1 MVCGLMRDAVDADV
15 SSLSP
20 SVASSLTYLIKT
32 TLSLTQDAVEVL
44 RGLEKIQAADGCVPS
59 SILVMSEN
67 IAPSGVDESML
78 SEALLDLGYSSC
90 SSVQGVK
97 TLLSHCAPLT
107 EASIASTLA
116 MMANTRTGLADSG
129 LSPLL
134 LFSSSSSSPSAVDV
148 GSATT
153 SPSLASEPTTWDV
166 AVFVEAVTIVEPAMS
181 WPRVINCLDS
191 PSFAAC
197 DLDGLDL
204 IVGAYRMACADPFPI
219 QA

>member
-1 MVCGLMRDAVDADV
+1 MARGLMRDAVDADM
-15 SSLSP
+15 SSLPP
-20 SVASSLTYLIKT
+20 SVASSLTLLIKT
-32 TLSLTQDAVEVL
+32 TPSLAQDAAEML
-44 RGLEKIQAADGCVPS
+44 RALESTQAAGGCVAS
-59 SILVMSEN
+59 SIPVMSESR
-67 IAPSGVDESML
+67 ASPGLDESML

-107 EASIASTLA
+107 EASIASALG
-116 MMANTRTGLADSG
+116 MMANTRSGLPDSG

-134 LFSSSSSSPSAVDV
+134 LLSSSSSSPSAADVDA
-148 GSATT
+148 ATT
-153 SPSLASEPTTWDV
+153 SPSPASEPTTWDV
-166 AVFVEAVTIVEPAMS
+166 AVFVEAVTIVEPALS

-197 DLDGLDL
+197 DLDGIDL
-204 IVGAYRMACADPFPI
+204 IVRAYRMACADPFPI